1 MIPFPDKKYSII
13 YADPPWSYSDSGCSG
28 AAAAQYATMSIN
40 ELKQLPVNPAG
51 GGIAADDCVLFMW
64 ATYPKMQEALDLI
77 EAWGFKYKSI
87 AFQWIKQNRSGN
99 GYFFGLGRWTRG
111 NTEPCLIAI
120 KGKPKRI
127 SAGVGQL
134 VFSPLRRHSQKPAE
148 VRDKIVEL
156 MGDLPRIELLP
167 EKPPRDGT
175 CGATKRRRLKSRTR
189 QSTASSWPE
198 RRKHMNQTTKETRR
212 RSYDA
217 VLPKRAARCRLIL
230 ETLGNRE
237 LTASEITE
245 ELVAA
250 GRIPYFNRNYV
261 APRLTELKEIGILT
275 TVGRRKATRSDATE
289 AVWARAE
296 PSGPTGQTAAAYAD
310 NPTEAEQMT
319 LGSAT

>member
-1 MIPFPDKKYSII
+1 MERVDQQPTPGLEAERAVLGAMLIDESIVSQVRRHQKGGCEVLPFPDKKYSII

-64 ATYPKMQEALDLI
+64 ATYPMIQEALDLI

-99 GYFFGLGRWTRG
+99 GYFFGLGHWTRG

-127 SAGVGQL
+127 SSGVGQL

-156 MGDLPRIELLP
+156 MGDLPRIELFAREAAP
-167 EKPPRDGT
+167 GWDVWGNEAPPQSEN
-175 CGATKRRRLKSRTR
+175 GAWT
-189 QSTASSWPE
+189 WNE
-198 RRKHMNQTTKETRR
+198 
-212 RSYDA
+212 
-217 VLPKRAARCRLIL
+217 
-230 ETLGNRE
+230 
-237 LTASEITE
+237 
-245 ELVAA
+245 
-250 GRIPYFNRNYV
+250 
-261 APRLTELKEIGILT
+261 
-275 TVGRRKATRSDATE
+275 
-289 AVWARAE
+289 
-296 PSGPTGQTAAAYAD
+296 
-310 NPTEAEQMT
+310 
-319 LGSAT
+319 

>member
-1 MIPFPDKKYSII
+1 
-13 YADPPWSYSDSGCSG
+13 
-28 AAAAQYATMSIN
+28 
-40 ELKQLPVNPAG
+40 
-51 GGIAADDCVLFMW
+51 
-64 ATYPKMQEALDLI
+64 
-77 EAWGFKYKSI
+77 
-87 AFQWIKQNRSGN
+87 
-99 GYFFGLGRWTRG
+99 
-111 NTEPCLIAI
+111 
-120 KGKPKRI
+120 
-127 SAGVGQL
+127 
-134 VFSPLRRHSQKPAE
+134 
-148 VRDKIVEL
+148 
-156 MGDLPRIELLP
+156 
-167 EKPPRDGT
+167 
-175 CGATKRRRLKSRTR
+175 
-189 QSTASSWPE
+189 
-198 RRKHMNQTTKETRR
+198 MNQTTKETRR

-319 LGSAT
+319 LGSATRKERRNPMNEQNQRDSIMSMARGAFEERVDYEMDKVIQNILDPNTKATAKRKITLTIELTPDDERRTIGVQVTAKSTLAATNPVATALYVTSDGNGELVVAEMVPQVPGQMNMDGTQQEAPKLLKLVQHG